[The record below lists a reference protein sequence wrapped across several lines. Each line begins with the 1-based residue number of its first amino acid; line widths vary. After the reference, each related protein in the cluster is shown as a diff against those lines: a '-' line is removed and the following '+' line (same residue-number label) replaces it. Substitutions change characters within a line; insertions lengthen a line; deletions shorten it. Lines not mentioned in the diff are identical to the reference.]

1 MRMRMLRFCALLL
14 AALLL
19 SAPALGETVSEGLM
33 NPPKGLDV
41 FTVQVGDQE
50 LMYTWADIARMNDRF
65 AGVRRPYNIFA
76 GGQELLSAWVGVL
89 LSDLAG
95 DIEAELDMTL
105 IDGDEVRAY
114 AADGTELRFTIGEAR
129 AEEGNYMLGVEPQ
142 KSYDRETQEAY
153 PDSYVH
159 LLRGDRETP
168 ATDSGLPHAMGMEIT
183 LVPRPEAGAEVA
195 SPYKLP
201 DATEEQML
209 ASVLTVAVYPHSGG
223 NPLVYYFSLDE
234 LRARYGRAGETFN
247 YDRHAADTA
256 VYYNGAPLLDILADL
271 ADVSGALLSSSDK
284 LSDGMFVQILEA
296 DALHA
301 QVDGTGDAD
310 LDSYIDS
317 LSYARG
323 ATHPLVIW
331 ELWEGDAEEDGLALE
346 DDEEDG
352 LALEDD
358 EEDGL
363 ALEDDEEDG
372 LALEEDEED
381 GLALEDDEED
391 GLTLEDDE
399 GAGDAAFLFVDSP
412 LWAASMP
419 GYLTVYRNTADARTA
434 RCDLV
439 LGVVVSL
446 DGEAFNADTAG
457 AFTVRALDA
466 ADGET
471 ELLPP
476 QRVTGVLRGVTYA
489 VQAPLVPGMQPQ
501 GAVRVL
507 VTVTEDEAVVDF
519 LYEAMKRPSIDA
531 SRTERS
537 GLCRSV
543 LLCPVVIRRATVA
556 LTGARRHGTLSLNVW

>member
-183 LVPRPEAGAEVA
+183 LVPRPEVGAEVA

-209 ASVLTVAVYPHSGG
+209 ASVLTAAVYPHSGG

-346 DDEEDG
+346 EDEEEG

-358 EEDGL
+358 KEDGL
-363 ALEDDEEDG
+363 A
-372 LALEEDEED
+372 
-381 GLALEDDEED
+381 
-391 GLTLEDDE
+391 LEDDE

-519 LYEAMKRPSIDA
+519 LYEAM
-531 SRTERS
+531 
-537 GLCRSV
+537 
-543 LLCPVVIRRATVA
+543 
-556 LTGARRHGTLSLNVW
+556 